1 MRKPILAANWKMHKS
16 MSEARDYA
24 RAFLP
29 LIVDET
35 EVEIIICP
43 AYTSLAVLQA
53 ELSGSAVKLGAQNLF
68 WEANGAYTGEISASM
83 LLDSG
88 CDYVIIGHS
97 ERRHIMGESDTNI
110 NRKIKAALDNSLTP
124 IFCVGETLPE
134 RQNNMAREVVKEQ
147 IKKGLNEIS
156 LGSAGLII
164 AYEPVWAIGTGI
176 NASADD
182 AQEMIEF
189 IRGQLTALYGEQLVQ
204 SICILYGGSVKAE
217 NIADFMAKKDIDGA
231 LVGGAS
237 LNPNDFA
244 RIVRLGKDV

>member
-1 MRKPILAANWKMHKS
+1 MRKTILAANWKMHKS
-16 MSEARDYA
+16 MNEARDYA

-29 LIVDET
+29 LVIDET

-43 AYTSLAVLQA
+43 AYTGLAALQA
-53 ELSGSAVKLGAQNLF
+53 ELPGHSVKLGAQNIF
-68 WEANGAYTGEISASM
+68 WEASGAYTGEISAAM

-97 ERRHIMGESDTNI
+97 ERRHMMGESDTNI
-110 NRKIKAALDNSLTP
+110 NRKIKAALENSLTP

-156 LGSAGLII
+156 LASADLVI

-189 IRGQLTALYGEQLVQ
+189 IRAQLTALYGEQLAQ

-244 RIVRLGKDV
+244 RIVRLGKDD